1 MNKTL
6 LNIWGAGLSVMLTQG
21 TFVAQ
26 GEPTRTVVASP
37 DIRRDATVVAIES
50 ALPGVVN
57 INAKSTTKRQGYF
70 YDWWR
75 DAWAPFTQ
83 EMPPE
88 TSAGSGVIIDE
99 EGYVLTN
106 IHVIEDATEISIK
119 LNDGRV
125 LPAQV
130 VSGTRRSDVA
140 LLKIIGQKND
150 RFNTVRFAT
159 DDDLLLGETVIALG
173 NPFGLGGS
181 VSRGILSAKTRRAQA
196 EDGLL
201 DREDWLQTDAAIN
214 PGNSGGALINLRGE
228 LIGLNVAIY
237 KEGNGIGFAIPIKRV
252 NEAISEI
259 FTPEGAA
266 ALWFGAR
273 VQAGATG
280 LIVARVEPQSP
291 AGKSGLT
298 KGDIILRVNDQIP
311 RTVFAFNRELLKSG
325 DKEEVNLSIQ
335 RGDARQSISLQL
347 VAETTFFNADL
358 IRRKLGCTVQ
368 ELTPAIALRAGLD
381 SIAGV
386 IITAVDKESPAGA
399 ANLGRGMIILGLN
412 NQGINGITSTARFL
426 NNLSRGT
433 AVKASVLAGR
443 PLRRVV
449 VELRVR

>member
-1 MNKTL
+1 MGALGILEIRGAPTL
-6 LNIWGAGLSVMLTQG
+6 AP
-21 TFVAQ
+21 A
-26 GEPTRTVVASP
+26 AST
-37 DIRRDATVVAIES
+37 DIRRDPTVAAIEVAIGS
-50 ALPGVVN
+50 VVN
-57 INAKSTTKRQGYF
+57 INAKSIAKRQGYF

-83 EMPPE
+83 ELPPE
-88 TSAGSGVIIDE
+88 ISAGSGVIIDE

-106 IHVIEDATEISIK
+106 IHVIEGATEISVK

-125 LPAQV
+125 LPARV

-140 LLKIIGQKND
+140 LLKIVGGKTET
-150 RFNTVRFAT
+150 FTPLKFAK

-181 VSRGILSAKTRRAQA
+181 VSRGILSAKTRRSQV

-201 DREDWLQTDAAIN
+201 DREDWIQTDAAIN

-237 KEGNGIGFAIPIKRV
+237 KEGTGIGFAIPIKRV
-252 NEAISEI
+252 NEAIGEI

-273 VQAGATG
+273 VQANTRG
-280 LIVARVEPQSP
+280 LVLGRVEAGSP
-291 AGKSGLT
+291 AEKSGLES
-298 KGDIILRVNDQIP
+298 GDVVLRVNGQTP

-325 DKEEVNLSIQ
+325 DQEDV
-335 RGDARQSISLQL
+335 SISLQRGEARQSVSLRL

-358 IRRKLGCTVQ
+358 IRRKIGCTVQ
-368 ELTPAIALRAGLD
+368 EVTPGIAMRAGLD
-381 SIAGV
+381 SVAGV
-386 IITAVDKESPAGA
+386 IITAVEKDSPAGT
-399 ANLGRGMIILGLN
+399 ANLSRGMIILGMN
-412 NQGINGITSTARFL
+412 NQGVNGITSTARFL
-426 NNLSRGT
+426 NSLKRGT
-433 AVKASVLAGR
+433 PFKASLLAGR